1 MRMYVISDNNDTLA
15 GMRLSGVD
23 GVVLHEREEVES
35 ELDRLYADKT
45 VGIILITKKLRALAG
60 GHIEELKRKNQ
71 MPLILDIPDRH
82 GERKE

>member
-23 GVVLHEREEVES
+23 GVVLHERDEVTA
-35 ELDRLYADKT
+35 ELDRLFADNSIG
-45 VGIILITKKLRALAG
+45 VILITSKLRALAG
-60 GHIEELKRKNQ
+60 DHIDELKRKSQ